1 MLSDEGNE
9 NGEKNNNRSSW
20 QKKTLHLQHTCF
32 VHFFAVVLHD
42 YKVTLPETSW
52 LHVLWR
58 KCRTFSFSFFFS
70 LPHFFTLV
78 AVNISYFPIIIIIYS
93 FTVRFLTCQV
103 IKSAKKFHKNFHVA
117 LPTKKCVFCLLSLA
131 LVLSLSFFLLSFVGL
146 SPTFSFSLSLSFSV
160 FQNCGHD
167 S

>member
-1 MLSDEGNE
+1 MLSGEGNQ

-42 YKVTLPETSW
+42 YKVKLPETSW

-78 AVNISYFPIIIIIYS
+78 AVNISYFPIIIIVYS

-117 LPTKKCVFCLLSLA
+117 LPTKNVSFVFYLSLQISVA
-131 LVLSLSFFLLSFVGL
+131 L
-146 SPTFSFSLSLSFSV
+146 FS
-160 FQNCGHD
+160 C
-167 S
+167 